1 MPERLDVKSG
11 EAVHFTLDV
20 RPGDVTRAC
29 ARQADAHLGVDLA
42 PILPP
47 SDPLFCNV
55 HFSVVI
61 SHSAKKLARLIFA
74 LQRFGQSYCHAAW
87 PRYSFRGL
95 SASTSTQPTQRT
107 LDDPEGTDAQISDL
121 IICGLPL
128 ADLKT
133 HRVFKLAFK
142 CCALFRGRL

>member
-1 MPERLDVKSG
+1 MSRVAKPFILPLTSVPAMLLGHALGK
-11 EAVHFTLDV
+11 
-20 RPGDVTRAC
+20 
-29 ARQADAHLGVDLA
+29 ADAHLGVDLA

-47 SDPLFCNV
+47 SGPLFCNV